1 MKTEFMKA
9 FTGVLLSIVMII
21 NPIHYS
27 EASSQE
33 LPVKYAKSIQ
43 NMEATLTESMEGL
56 GNPPSSIVLMEDGK
70 VFYNKTFGK
79 ADKVNNIDLN
89 ENTLFNIGSVSKIYV
104 TAAMLKLNQ
113 DGKLSIDEHVTKYIP
128 EFEMADKRYKDI
140 TVKMLLNHS
149 SGLPGTSYNNS
160 FLIEDDTNKE
170 YFKNLIV
177 DLKDEEL
184 KAVPGD
190 YIVYCNEGFILA
202 QHIIETVS
210 GTSYEAFLKENF
222 FKAMGIKNTYLSS
235 DSSLN
240 QKEFAKSYD
249 AYGNV
254 LGRECVTEALAGTG
268 GISTTS
274 KELAVFADKLLSLET
289 GILNGESIELFR
301 ENQALN
307 TKFDKESTLNA
318 LGWDQ
323 IDHRISSTDVY
334 TKGGGT
340 MQYLS
345 QLAVAPDEDI
355 TMVGI
360 STRPSQINEIITD
373 CMYDVLSEKGIVEKN
388 SKKIFVPDEAKVN
401 SDVSSKAGNYVR
413 VMSSSIL
420 KAEIDSSNLLISIF
434 THGNWEPI
442 NTYKYKKDGAFW
454 SEPSS
459 RGEYQ
464 RITFKEL
471 GGKTY
476 IVQNF
481 LNGNYDYCLL
491 FGERLASGRQV
502 ESWKG
507 LNNTTWLQL
516 NVKPNSIDMGDLI
529 TKLSSDVDGYV
540 TFVLDSTF
548 KIESEANAGA
558 ISRVARDTGKVM
570 LKGNHIAFR
579 GYEFVNADNIPIFDN
594 KRMESFK
601 LDKTDIAQWYK
612 IEKSIEITSNLE
624 YRDVRILVF
633 DNKAVTIFDNA
644 NQSGNFKVPA
654 GSFILFSGKAGNEV
668 DLNIN
673 EIEEK

>member
-1 MKTEFMKA
+1 MKTESMKA
-9 FTGVLLSIVMII
+9 FTGLALSIFIALSPI
-21 NPIHYS
+21 NYS
-27 EASSQE
+27 EASSSE
-33 LPVKYAKSIQ
+33 VPMKYAESIQ
-43 NMEATLTESMEGL
+43 KMETTLKESMEIL
-56 GNPPSSIVLMEDGK
+56 GNPPSSIVLMEDEK

-79 ADKVNNIDLN
+79 ADKLNNIDLN

-104 TAAMLKLNQ
+104 TAAILKLNQ
-113 DGKLSIDEHVTKYIP
+113 DGKLSIDEPVTKYIP
-128 EFEMADKRYKDI
+128 EFEMADNRYKDI

-170 YFKNLIV
+170 YFENLIV

-184 KAVPGD
+184 KANPGD

-202 QHIIETVS
+202 QHIVETVS
-210 GTSYEAFLKENF
+210 KTSYEAFLKENF
-222 FKAMGIKNTYLSS
+222 FKAMGIENTYLSS
-235 DSSLN
+235 DSSLK

-254 LGRECVTEALAGTG
+254 LGRECITEALAGTG

-274 KELAVFADKLLSLET
+274 KELAVFGDKLLSSET
-289 GILNGESIELFR
+289 GILNEESIELFR
-301 ENQALN
+301 KNQALN

-345 QLAVAPDEDI
+345 QLVVAPDEDI

-360 STRPSQINEIITD
+360 STRPSQINSIITD
-373 CMYDVLSEKGIVEKN
+373 CMYDVLSEKGMVDKN
-388 SKKIFVPDEAKVN
+388 RKKIVVPDEAKVN

-481 LNGNYDYCLL
+481 LNGNYDYSLL
-491 FGERLASGRQV
+491 FGERLESGRQV

-529 TKLSSDVDGYV
+529 TKLNSDVDGYV
-540 TFVLDSTF
+540 TLVLDSTF
-548 KIESEANAGA
+548 KIESEANAGP

-570 LKGNHIAFR
+570 LKGNHITFR
-579 GYEFVNADNIPIFDN
+579 GYEFVNADNVPIFDN

-612 IEKSIEITSNLE
+612 IEKSIEVTSNSE
-624 YRDVRILVF
+624 YSDVRILVF

-668 DLNIN
+668 DLNIKT
-673 EIEEK
+673 I